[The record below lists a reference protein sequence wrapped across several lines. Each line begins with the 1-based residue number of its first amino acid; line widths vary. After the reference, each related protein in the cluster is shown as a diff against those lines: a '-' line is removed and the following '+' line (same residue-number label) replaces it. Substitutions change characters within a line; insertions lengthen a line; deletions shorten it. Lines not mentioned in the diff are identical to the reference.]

1 MVRLTP
7 MAFRCTLGTAMALG
21 ILVACS
27 TGEPAKP
34 ERPTPAALLVVDAS
48 VDEASAP
55 VAADADVDADADAAP
70 ADTALVVGIDTAS
83 DVVADTWEID
93 VTTDD
98 GKVLASDVAPSSAR
112 EIRIEAPAGRL
123 DAKVN
128 IKVVG
133 HTQIEGEPDR
143 DLGPRLA
150 TTAFVPNHTKLAYL
164 YLDESCA
171 YSAIS
176 MACPADQTC
185 LDGAC
190 KPQPL
195 GDLPD
200 YVANWRENPPSPC
213 SPDATPTLIFG
224 DGNLTFTPKNDG
236 DTMTMNC
243 GTQGGHHV
251 WVGLQMRGLPQHD
264 VNVFITADAPGDAGP
279 TPYPS
284 AAYSSFVASST
295 AGTCELLNVRFQLD
309 GSRPYTDYLGQPLD
323 ITVNAQK
330 PGDPEK
336 RNVTITRRVIIGTKL
351 DPASCGQ

>member
-7 MAFRCTLGTAMALG
+7 MVVRGTLGTAMALG

-27 TGEPAKP
+27 QGSPARP
-34 ERPTPAALLVVDAS
+34 TRPTPAPLLPVIEAS
-48 VDEASAP
+48 V
-55 VAADADVDADADAAP
+55 ADATTPAADADAAP
-70 ADTALVVGIDTAS
+70 ADTALVVGIDV
-83 DVVADTWEID
+83 DPYVEADDWEID

-98 GKVLASDVAPSSAR
+98 GQVLANDIAPSPAR

-123 DAKVN
+123 DAKVT

-133 HTQIEGEPDR
+133 HTHIEGSPDR

-164 YLDESCA
+164 YMDEGCA
-171 YSAIS
+171 YSAES
-176 MACPADQTC
+176 MACPAEQTC
-185 LDGAC
+185 LDGTC

-200 YVANWRENPPSPC
+200 YGSNWRDNPPSPC

-224 DGNLTFTPKNDG
+224 DGNQTFTPKNDG

-251 WVGLQMRGLPQHD
+251 WIGLQMRGLPQN
-264 VNVFITADAPGDAGP
+264 NVSVMVSSDATGDAGP
-279 TPYPS
+279 APYPVS
-284 AAYSSFVASST
+284 VFERFVGSST
-295 AGTCELLNVRFQLD
+295 AGTCELLNLQFQLD
-309 GSRPYTDYLGQPLD
+309 QVRPYTDYLGHPLD
-323 ITVNAQK
+323 ITVTAQK
-330 PGDPEK
+330 PGDPK
-336 RNVTITRRVIIGTKL
+336 QRTATITRHVVIGTKL